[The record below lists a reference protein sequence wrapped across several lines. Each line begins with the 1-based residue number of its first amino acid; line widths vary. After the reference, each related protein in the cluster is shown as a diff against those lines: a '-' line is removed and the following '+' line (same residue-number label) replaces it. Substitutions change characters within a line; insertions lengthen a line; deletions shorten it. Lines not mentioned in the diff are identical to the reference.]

1 MKKKINE
8 SQTLQTLNI
17 GNFEIRL
24 SMANIEI
31 ESLGKE
37 WKQIYAAKTRPY
49 AEIVN
54 LIAKNK
60 TEAIGLLCNALY
72 STTIFFYDQ
81 AFCMKW
87 VQASIDYVKENKL
100 TQDETAN

>member
-1 MKKKINE
+1 MKKKYNE
-8 SQTLQTLNI
+8 NITLQTLKV
-17 GNFEIRL
+17 GDFEIRM
-24 SMANIEI
+24 SEAKIEI
-31 ESLGKE
+31 EQSNKS

-87 VQASIDYVKENKL
+87 VQASIDYVQGMKETKDLN
-100 TQDETAN
+100 

>member
-8 SQTLQTLNI
+8 LQTLQTLHV

-24 SMANIEI
+24 SIAKIEI
-31 ESLGKE
+31 ETNTKD
-37 WKQIYAAKTRPY
+37 WKQVYAAKTRPY

-54 LIAKNK
+54 LVAKNK
-60 TEAIGLLCNALY
+60 TETIGLLCNALY

-87 VQASIDYVKENKL
+87 VQTSIDYVKENKL
-100 TQDETAN
+100 AQDETN

>member
-8 SQTLQTLNI
+8 TQTLQTLNI

-24 SMANIEI
+24 SMAKIEI
-31 ESLGKE
+31 DTTDKS
-37 WKQIYAAKTRPY
+37 WKQVYAAKTRPY
-49 AEIVN
+49 AEMVN

-87 VQASIDYVKENKL
+87 VQASIDYVKENKEVIS
-100 TQDETAN
+100 ETN

>member
-8 SQTLQTLNI
+8 NQTLQTLNI

-24 SMANIEI
+24 SMAKIEI
-31 ESLGKE
+31 EVNTKE

-72 STTIFFYDQ
+72 TTNIFF
-81 AFCMKW
+81 
-87 VQASIDYVKENKL
+87 
-100 TQDETAN
+100 